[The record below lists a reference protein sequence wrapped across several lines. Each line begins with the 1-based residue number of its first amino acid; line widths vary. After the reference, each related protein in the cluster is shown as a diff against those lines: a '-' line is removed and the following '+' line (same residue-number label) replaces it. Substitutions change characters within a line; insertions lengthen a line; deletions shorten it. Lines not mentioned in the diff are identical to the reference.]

1 MENLAARF
9 LKCVWPFWNIIHQ
22 SVKSVA
28 SSKLGKKIDKR
39 KMLKT
44 SNWKTFV
51 FRLKEK
57 ARKRLVN
64 LRDFHTRASE
74 NLLSAETY
82 KFLNKRI
89 LLKKSAV
96 HRNFS
101 KSNIKPGKNKICIP
115 ILIRCKWCDRI
126 YISWG
131 GLPWTT
137 KNKKYIP
144 YLKINLC
151 PRSLNFTKFDNNKSE
166 SIHTK
171 QRHFRQAKN
180 ALVHESNWK
189 KLCLNDDML
198 TADYFANVY

>member
-1 MENLAARF
+1 MSQNGQTHFKNLAAFAARF
-9 LKCVWPFWNIIHQ
+9 LKCVWPFWNTIHQ
-22 SVKSVA
+22 RVKSVE
-28 SSKLGKKIDKR
+28 SSKLGKKIASISWAKKKKK
-39 KMLKT
+39 KMLKP

-151 PRSLNFTKFDNNKSE
+151 PRSLNF
-166 SIHTK
+166 
-171 QRHFRQAKN
+171 
-180 ALVHESNWK
+180 K
-189 KLCLNDDML
+189 KIWQ
-198 TADYFANVY
+198 

>member
-1 MENLAARF
+1 
-9 LKCVWPFWNIIHQ
+9 
-22 SVKSVA
+22 
-28 SSKLGKKIDKR
+28 
-39 KMLKT
+39 MLKP

-137 KNKKYIP
+137 KNIYIHI
-144 YLKINLC
+144 LKSTFAQDLSTLQNLTITKV
-151 PRSLNFTKFDNNKSE
+151 SQFTQSKDTSDKP
-166 SIHTK
+166 K
-171 QRHFRQAKN
+171 
-180 ALVHESNWK
+180 
-189 KLCLNDDML
+189 ML
-198 TADYFANVY
+198 WSMNQIERNYV

>member
-1 MENLAARF
+1 
-9 LKCVWPFWNIIHQ
+9 
-22 SVKSVA
+22 
-28 SSKLGKKIDKR
+28 
-39 KMLKT
+39 MLKP

-115 ILIRCKWCDRI
+115 ILIRCK
-126 YISWG
+126 
-131 GLPWTT
+131 
-137 KNKKYIP
+137 
-144 YLKINLC
+144 
-151 PRSLNFTKFDNNKSE
+151 
-166 SIHTK
+166 
-171 QRHFRQAKN
+171 
-180 ALVHESNWK
+180 
-189 KLCLNDDML
+189 
-198 TADYFANVY
+198 